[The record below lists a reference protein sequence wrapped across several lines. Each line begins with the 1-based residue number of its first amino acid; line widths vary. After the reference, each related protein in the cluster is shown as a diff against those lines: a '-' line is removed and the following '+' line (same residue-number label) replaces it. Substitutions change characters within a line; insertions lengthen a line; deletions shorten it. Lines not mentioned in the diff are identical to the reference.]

1 MKLSLVIPCYNEQ
14 DNVMPMFEAV
24 EEAFRVLPESISS
37 YELVFVND
45 GSKDETIKRLCA
57 LHAAHPNKVAVVDF
71 SRNFGKEAAVLAGL
85 KRAGGDFVSIIDAD
99 LQQRPEI
106 VVDMVKFLLE
116 NEDYDVVAAY
126 QDKRIEGRALSLMKK
141 MFYKIINKACEIE
154 FISGASDFR
163 TFRRVVAD
171 AILSM
176 PEYFRFSKGI
186 FSWVGFNTHFMPYVA
201 AQRHTGKTKWSFFKL
216 FKYAMGGII
225 SFSTFPLKISTWIGS
240 LISAGSII
248 YMLVTI
254 IQRLFFGVDVPGYAT
269 IVVLI
274 LFLGGIQLLI
284 LGILGE
290 YLAKTYI
297 QGKNRP
303 VYIERAYL
311 KAEDTAD
318 E

>member
-14 DNVMPMFEAV
+14 DNVIPMYEAV
-24 EEAFRVLPESISS
+24 QTAFKALPAKITG

-45 GSKDETIKRLCA
+45 GSKDETVKRLRT
-57 LHAAHPNKVAVVDF
+57 LHKTDPQHVAVVDF

-85 KRAGGDFVSIIDAD
+85 KRAAGDFITIIDAD

-106 VVDMVKFLLE
+106 VVDMVTFLLQ
-116 NEDYDVVAAY
+116 NEEYDVVAAY
-126 QDKRIEGRALSLMKK
+126 QDKRIEGRAMSGMKK
-141 MFYKIINKACEIE
+141 LFYKLINKACEIE
-154 FISGASDFR
+154 LTADASDFR

-171 AILSM
+171 AIVSM

-186 FSWVGFNTHFMPYVA
+186 FSWVGFETHFIPYTPEE
-201 AQRHTGKTKWSFFKL
+201 RLNGKTKWGFFKL
-216 FKYAMGGII
+216 LKYAFGGII
-225 SFSTFPLKISTWIGS
+225 SFSTFPLKISVWLGS
-240 LISAGSII
+240 LISVASIV

-254 IQRLFFGVDVPGYAT
+254 IQRLCFGVDVPGYAT

-311 KAEDTAD
+311 KAEESAD